1 MKEKELIRLITAA
14 QMYYE
19 ENMTQAEIAKS
30 MGISRPSVSNLL
42 NKARRERI
50 VKIEIKSF
58 DSTSIGKAGSCA
70 TGLA

>member
-1 MKEKELIRLITAA
+1 MKEKELIRLISAA

-42 NKARRERI
+42 NKAAKKVLLKLRSNLLIAPALE
-50 VKIEIKSF
+50 
-58 DSTSIGKAGSCA
+58 KAGNCV

>member
-30 MGISRPSVSNLL
+30 MGISRPRS
-42 NKARRERI
+42 AI
-50 VKIEIKSF
+50 
-58 DSTSIGKAGSCA
+58 C
-70 TGLA
+70 

>member
-42 NKARRERI
+42 NKARREGI
-50 VKIEIKSF
+50 VKIEI
-58 DSTSIGKAGSCA
+58 
-70 TGLA
+70 

>member
-30 MGISRPSVSNLL
+30 MGCLL
-42 NKARRERI
+42 Y
-50 VKIEIKSF
+50 
-58 DSTSIGKAGSCA
+58 TSCSACW
-70 TGLA
+70 TGGFP